1 MFFPS
6 FLEKEVTWWGS
17 LEIKLSEEVLLTTT
31 KICLLKGATL
41 MDRAYWRATLG
52 SQVWPVGGI
61 LKRGFIW
68 TRRCLKA
75 AGYWAPN
82 WPHSQTLLLPYRVTL
97 LCDKCGPSLLLLSF
111 SQPCSSFSFGG
122 KGLWKEVKYLG
133 WSFDGAG
140 NRTLDHWPPTPGLKM
155 RPPSRILGCP

>member
-1 MFFPS
+1 MS
-6 FLEKEVTWWGS
+6 IERGNS
-17 LEIKLSEEVLLTTT
+17 NGQS
-31 KICLLKGATL
+31 LLKGYVGFSGVTCGWNSEEGL
-41 MDRAYWRATLG
+41 HLN
-52 SQVWPVGGI
+52 SQMPQSCRVLSSKVTSFSNPPSSLQGHLAVWQ
-61 LKRGFIW
+61 
-68 TRRCLKA
+68 
-75 AGYWAPN
+75 Y
-82 WPHSQTLLLPYRVTL
+82 LLWSVSTALSIYVLPQ
-97 LCDKCGPSLLLLSF
+97 CGPPLLLLSF